1 MAVFSSRPVALIVLD
16 GFGIAPKSNSNSI
29 SVAKTPFFDSL
40 LTRYPA
46 MLLNASGLSVG
57 LPRGE
62 VGNSEV
68 GHSTIGSGILRYQ
81 SLPRIDRSIS
91 TGQFFQDTILV
102 ETLKRAK
109 KTKAKVHFIGLIG
122 NGGVHASQEHLEA
135 LLSLARSMKLKKNV
149 FVHAFLDGRDTA
161 RDIGKQFM
169 TKLLDVCKKEK
180 VGEVATVG
188 GRFFGMDRNNNWD
201 RIAKAY
207 SAIVKGESEYT
218 YRDPL
223 TGISEFYEKNIFDEE
238 MPPFVIVDRK
248 NNPIGKV
255 EDGDVVVFFN
265 FRADRAR
272 QMTEAFVEKDFNKFE
287 NVKFTNLDVVTF
299 TEYKK
304 GLPVKVI
311 FPPEIIANPIAKVVS
326 DFKLRQLHIAETEK
340 YAHVTFFMN
349 GMTEA
354 PFALEDRI
362 LVPSPDVLSYDEKPE
377 MSAQLVTDNILAS
390 LKADKHDF
398 YVVNYAN
405 SDMVGHT
412 GNLQACIQAIEAV
425 DKNLQQVVTAIV
437 NKGGVAF
444 ITADHGNAEELLN
457 PLTGEIDKEHNNY
470 PIPLLIVGNA
480 FDGQANLD
488 LQNIEL
494 AYLSPIGILADVAPT
509 ILKVMGLDIPSE
521 MTGTNLL

>member
-1 MAVFSSRPVALIVLD
+1 MAVSSRPVALIVLD

-40 LTRYPA
+40 LTHYPA

-68 GHSTIGSGILRYQ
+68 GHITIGSGILRYQ

-91 TGQFFQDTILV
+91 TGQFFKDPVLM
-102 ETLKRAK
+102 EAFKRAK
-109 KTKAKVHFIGLIG
+109 KSKAKLHFVGLIG

-135 LLSLARSMKLKKNV
+135 LLSFARSMKFKKNV
-149 FVHAFLDGRDTA
+149 FIHTFLDGRDTA

-169 TKLLDVCKKEK
+169 EKLLSVCKKEK
-180 VGEVATVG
+180 VGEVASVG

-207 SAIVKGESEYT
+207 YAIVRGEAEYT
-218 YRDPL
+218 YSDPL
-223 TGISEFYEKNIFDEE
+223 VGISEFYEKNIFDEE
-238 MPPFVIVDRK
+238 IEPFVIVDRK
-248 NNPIGKV
+248 NQPIGKV
-255 EDGDVVVFFN
+255 EDGDVIIFFN

-272 QMTEAFVEKDFNKFE
+272 QLAQAFVEKDFDKFDAT
-287 NVKFTNLDVVTF
+287 KFTNLDVVTF

-304 GLPVKVI
+304 GSPVKVV
-311 FPPEIIANPIAKVVS
+311 FAPEIIANPISKVVS
-326 DFKLRQLHIAETEK
+326 DFNLKQLHIAETEK

-354 PFALEDRI
+354 PFVGEDRI
-362 LVPSPDVLSYDEKPE
+362 LIPSPDVISYDQQPE
-377 MSAQLVTDNILAS
+377 MSASLVTDNILKS
-390 LKADKHDF
+390 LKANKHDF

-425 DKNLQQVVTAIV
+425 DKNLEKVVTDIV
-437 NKGGVAF
+437 KRGGVAF
-444 ITADHGNAEELLN
+444 IMADHGNAEELLN

-470 PIPLLIVGNA
+470 PVPFLVVGNK
-480 FDGQANLD
+480 FEGQVNLD

-494 AYLSPIGILADVAPT
+494 PYLSPVGILADVAPT
-509 ILKVMGLDIPSE
+509 ILKTMDLDIPSE

>member
-1 MAVFSSRPVALIVLD
+1 MAISSRPVALIVLD

-29 SVAKTPFFDSL
+29 SIANTPFFDSL
-40 LTRYPA
+40 LTRYPS

-68 GHSTIGSGILRYQ
+68 GHITIGSGILRYQ

-91 TGQFFQDTILV
+91 TGLFFKDPMLM
-102 ETLKRAK
+102 EAFGRAK
-109 KTKAKVHFIGLIG
+109 KTKAKLHFVGLIG
-122 NGGVHASQEHLEA
+122 NGGVHTSQEHLEA
-135 LLSLARSMKLKKNV
+135 LLSFAKSMKFKKDV

-169 TKLLDVCKKEK
+169 EKLLGVCKKEK
-180 VGEVATVG
+180 VGEVASVG

-201 RIAKAY
+201 RIKKAY
-207 SAIVKGESEYT
+207 DAIVLGESEYT

-223 TGISEFYEKNIFDEE
+223 VGISEFYEKNIFDEE
-238 MPPFVIVDRK
+238 MEPFVIVDRK
-248 NNPIGKV
+248 NKPIGKI
-255 EDGDVVVFFN
+255 EDGDVVIFFN

-272 QMTEAFVEKDFNKFE
+272 QLAQSFVEKDFNKFE
-287 NVKFTNLDVVTF
+287 TTKFTNLDVVTF

-304 GLPVKVI
+304 GLPAKVI
-311 FPPEIIANPIAKVVS
+311 FPPEIIASPIAKVVS
-326 DFKLRQLHIAETEK
+326 DFSLKQLHIAETEK

-349 GMTEA
+349 GMTEE
-354 PFALEDRI
+354 PFVGEDRI
-362 LVPSPDVLSYDEKPE
+362 LIPSPDVLSYDQKPE
-377 MSAQLVTDNILAS
+377 MSASLVTENILSS
-390 LKADKHDF
+390 LKANKHDF

-405 SDMVGHT
+405 PDMVGHT

-425 DKNLQQVVTAIV
+425 DRNLQQVVTGIV

-444 ITADHGNAEELLN
+444 IMADHGNAEELIN

-470 PIPLLIVGNA
+470 PVPFLVVGNA
-480 FDGQANLD
+480 FDGQSNKD
-488 LQNIEL
+488 LKNIEL
-494 AYLSPIGILADVAPT
+494 PYLSPVGILADVAPT
-509 ILKVMGLDIPSE
+509 ILKTMGLDIPAE

>member
-1 MAVFSSRPVALIVLD
+1 MALLQGPVALIVLD

-29 SVAKTPFFDSL
+29 SVAKTPFFDYL
-40 LTRYPA
+40 LVRYPA

-81 SLPRIDRSIS
+81 SLPRIDRYIS
-91 TGQFFQDTILV
+91 TGQFFQDTILI
-102 ETLKRAK
+102 EAFQRAK
-109 KTKAKVHFIGLIG
+109 KSKAKLHFIGLIG

-135 LLSLARSMKLKKNV
+135 LLSFARSMKIKKNV
-149 FVHAFLDGRDTA
+149 FIHTFLDGRDTA

-180 VGEVATVG
+180 VGEVASVG

-207 SAIVKGESEYT
+207 NAIVNGESDYL

-223 TGISEFYEKNIFDEE
+223 VGISEFYDKNIFDEE
-238 MPPFVIVDRK
+238 MEPFVIVNRK
-248 NNPIGKV
+248 NQPIGKI
-255 EDGDVVVFFN
+255 EDGDVVIFFN

-272 QMTEAFVEKDFNKFE
+272 QLVQTFVEKDFTKFE
-287 NVKFTNLDVVTF
+287 TTKFTNLNLITF

-304 GLPVKVI
+304 GLPVQVV
-311 FPPEIIANPIAKVVS
+311 FPPEIIINPITKVVS
-326 DFKLRQLHIAETEK
+326 DFNLKQLHIAETEK

-354 PFALEDRI
+354 PFVGEDRI
-362 LVPSPDVLSYDEKPE
+362 LVPSPDVISYDQKPE
-377 MSAQLVTDNILAS
+377 MSASLITENILAS
-390 LKADKHDF
+390 LKANEHDF

-425 DKNLQQVVTAIV
+425 DKNLEIVVTDIV
-437 NKGGVAF
+437 KKGGMAF
-444 ITADHGNAEELLN
+444 IMSDHGNAEELLN

-470 PIPLLIVGNA
+470 PVPFLVVGNA
-480 FDGQANLD
+480 FDGQFNKD
-488 LQNIEL
+488 LQSIGL
-494 AYLSPIGILADVAPT
+494 PYLSPVGILADVAPT
-509 ILKVMGLDIPSE
+509 ILTAMGLSIPSE